1 MAQHAAQPWQRALGT
16 PVGEMLSVG
25 ATSASLHHDHEHKMA
40 GFNLYEFDD
49 TGKLGKIEAHVLDA
63 EADSFHI
70 ELVPLVA

>member
-1 MAQHAAQPWQRALGT
+1 
-16 PVGEMLSVG
+16 
-25 ATSASLHHDHEHKMA
+25 MA

-49 TGKLGKIEAHVLDA
+49 TGKLGKIEAHVHDP